1 MKTFTYLAVLA
12 GLFTAQASANEPAP
26 VAEPAPVEVMV
37 LGTYHF
43 SNPGQDVVNMEVDD
57 FLAPRRQQEIA
68 ILVNALAEWQ
78 PTKIGVEDEVSDA
91 NLAVAD
97 YDQTEELLTTTRNES
112 VQVGYRLARM
122 LGHAIV
128 YGFDERGGEGE
139 PDYFPLG
146 KV

>member
-26 VAEPAPVEVMV
+26 EADPAPVEVMV

-122 LGHAIV
+122 LGHANV